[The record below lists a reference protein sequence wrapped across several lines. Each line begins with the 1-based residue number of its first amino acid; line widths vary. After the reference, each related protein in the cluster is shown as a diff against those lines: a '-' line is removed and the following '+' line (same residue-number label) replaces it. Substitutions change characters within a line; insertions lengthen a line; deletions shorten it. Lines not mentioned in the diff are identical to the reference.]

1 MAEQGLNVTN
11 ISALLEQF
19 CREGVSKRMQANSLR
34 DPRGGC
40 RLGEEAAQ
48 LAVSKMLTV
57 PTPGE

>member
-1 MAEQGLNVTN
+1 MPKKALDITN

-40 RLGEEAAQ
+40 RLVKEAAQ
-48 LAVSKMLTV
+48 LAVSKMLTL
-57 PTPGE
+57 PTARE